1 MSSDAAHRVRLVDSV
16 RLRTGSG
23 GVFKVRADTE
33 EIFDGRVDGWDP
45 DRIRGQVADRVGGTG
60 APQASAPTRDLPIV

>member
-1 MSSDAAHRVRLVDSV
+1 M

-45 DRIRGQVADRVGGTG
+45 DRIRAQVADRIGGTG
-60 APQASAPTRDLPIV
+60 APQASAATRDLPMV